1 MAKVRSEHA
10 DVEASTVAHTKHGLR
25 CELVGHP
32 QPRGKGS
39 QTVVD
44 IAAEAIRSKSCNAND
59 SFLGIGKAAV
69 ALRVHGL
76 REINLPPQSVVDG
89 QLLCCAPSVLSVEEP
104 TFLTLRG
111 SQTAAHKTVHL

>member
-39 QTVVD
+39 HTVVD
-44 IAAEAIRSKSCNAND
+44 IAAEAIRSKSCNSND
-59 SFLGIGKAAV
+59 YLLGFGKAAV
-69 ALRVHGL
+69 ALRVHGF
-76 REINLPPQSVVDG
+76 REISLPAQSVVDV
-89 QLLCCAPSVLSVEEP
+89 QVRCCGSIVL
-104 TFLTLRG
+104 
-111 SQTAAHKTVHL
+111 